1 MEEEKPK
8 KKRKKKAGNQT
19 TPPSG
24 HPSYSGGEKEHKPN
38 WRETHA
44 SKQDITE
51 FLNGV
56 ILLRHNVITD
66 KPEFRVPDC
75 DEFEAL
81 GMKYPTGRWLPF
93 EVESIESPHD
103 YPFDHEAIFAQA
115 YGLYRRGFRYWFNDR
130 EMQLMARHN
139 ERFEV
144 SKPERELISKYY
156 RLPRPGERGEFVSSA
171 EILQTIGGNLIPRL
185 TMNKLGRAMTALG
198 FESVR
203 SHGQRGYLVVAYQ
216 DDDIKANRSMLAYR
230 ARLCGTHEKF
240 VF

>member
-8 KKRKKKAGNQT
+8 KKRKKKAGDQT
-19 TPPSG
+19 PPPSG

-103 YPFDHEAIFAQA
+103 YPFDHEAVFAQA
-115 YGLYRRGFRYWFNDR
+115 YALYRRGFRYWFNER

-144 SKPERELISKYY
+144 AKPERELISKYY
-156 RLPRPGERGEFVSSA
+156 RLPRRCRSRVCLTQMTHYSDTSSCVPRPPMRYA
-171 EILQTIGGNLIPRL
+171 REVCILMCQCDMR
-185 TMNKLGRAMTALG
+185 
-198 FESVR
+198 V
-203 SHGQRGYLVVAYQ
+203 
-216 DDDIKANRSMLAYR
+216 
-230 ARLCGTHEKF
+230 
-240 VF
+240 